1 MMVLIVGGIVTSL
14 LTLYA
19 LMRAWNLSFW
29 REEEDSAETEARIS
43 YLGAAPAAAVETE
56 RRVIPRIMT
65 AATAGMV
72 AVTVALTVFAGP
84 LYEVCARIG
93 ESLLE
98 PVSSS
103 QLQDEAGQ

>member
-1 MMVLIVGGIVTSL
+1 VTSL

-29 REEEDSAETEARIS
+29 REKEDHTETETLERIS
-43 YLGAAPAAAVETE
+43 YLDAAPAAGVQTE

-65 AATAGMV
+65 AATTGMV

-84 LYEVCARIG
+84 LYGVCERIG
-93 ESLLE
+93 VEILQPVHLE
-98 PVSSS
+98 
-103 QLQDEAGQ
+103 QLTKEAGQ